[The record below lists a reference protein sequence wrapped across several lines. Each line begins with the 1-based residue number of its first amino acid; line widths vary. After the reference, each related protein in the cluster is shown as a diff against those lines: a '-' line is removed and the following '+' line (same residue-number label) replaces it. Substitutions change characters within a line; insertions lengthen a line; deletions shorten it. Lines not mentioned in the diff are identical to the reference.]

1 MSKRPLQNGPWLDI
15 LHQRSFISQH
25 LCYYLWSLMKVSC
38 WYVTCCYGDHKVW
51 HMTFFLGYELSRDL
65 VEYNSYKY
73 YLTKFTFRSEEEWP
87 GGVIYTHYT
96 FILSKFKTRNR
107 KNLSNLNTW
116 AENIK
121 LWKSTVIVDILDL
134 FWLPEITRYKVFK

>member
-15 LHQRSFISQH
+15 LHQRFLYRNISAITFGPWWMFH
-25 LCYYLWSLMKVSC
+25 VDMLLTVMMIIRFGIWL
-38 WYVTCCYGDHKVW
+38 
-51 HMTFFLGYELSRDL
+51 FFLGYELSRDL

-107 KNLSNLNTW
+107 KNVSNLNTW

-121 LWKSTVIVDILDL
+121 LWKSTVIVDIFDL

>member
-1 MSKRPLQNGPWLDI
+1 MDHDLIYYINVLLYRNISAITFGPWWKFHVDMLLTVI
-15 LHQRSFISQH
+15 MIIRFGI
-25 LCYYLWSLMKVSC
+25 WP
-38 WYVTCCYGDHKVW
+38 
-51 HMTFFLGYELSRDL
+51 FFLGYELSRDL

-73 YLTKFTFRSEEEWP
+73 YLTKFTFRREEEWP